1 MPVLDPDGLAEIT
14 GFTAED
20 WFARTSSVL
29 DADGVREILGTDGQP
44 RKAIVYKAVLD
55 GTFEFLT
62 ITAENVFF
70 DESGNAKY
78 KVSFVDDKE
87 QVRSISKFIIDE

>member
-29 DADGVREILGTDGQP
+29 DADGVREILGTDGRP
-44 RKAIVYKAVLD
+44 RRANIYKAVLD
-55 GTFEFLT
+55 ATFEFLT
-62 ITAENVFF
+62 ITAENVYF